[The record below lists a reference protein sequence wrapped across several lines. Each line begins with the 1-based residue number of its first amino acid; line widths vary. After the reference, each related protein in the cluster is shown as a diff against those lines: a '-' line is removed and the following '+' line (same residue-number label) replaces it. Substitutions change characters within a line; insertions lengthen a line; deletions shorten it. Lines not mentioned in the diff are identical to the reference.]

1 MLRASIAAVT
11 MAGAMAVAPPS
22 VAAAEPGAC
31 VEYSPLGYCLDWDVP
46 NPGGPGGGG
55 GRPPSDTVTCYW
67 VTIPDIS
74 GDESIWVD
82 FGLARPPE
90 GVTVVWQER
99 QCSDGSA
106 RFEFRWVIPTTP
118 ANLAALTR
126 GRLARELPQPTVWSS
141 PPVGTASIVGVPV
154 FVEVTNWT
162 GPISEVECAGGL
174 CVAVSA
180 IPALSFAP
188 GEEGSA
194 PVACAGSGT
203 RYLPA
208 GPPADQQAA
217 AVGACAYT
225 YRLRTGVGSR
235 PAAWA
240 GAVSVR
246 WTISWSSSSGASGA
260 LPAVTRSSS
269 LLRAVQEVQTVV
281 IGGSAP

>member
-1 MLRASIAAVT
+1 MLRASIAAVA
-11 MAGAMAVAPPS
+11 MVGAMAVAPAS

-31 VEYSPLGYCLDWDVP
+31 VEYSPLGYCLEWDVP
-46 NPGGPGGGG
+46 TPGGPGGGG
-55 GRPPSDTVTCYW
+55 GRPPADGVTCYW

-82 FGLARPPE
+82 FGLVRPPE

-118 ANLAALTR
+118 ANLAALAR
-126 GRLARELPQPTVWSS
+126 GRLARELPTPTVWSS

-162 GPISEVECAGGL
+162 GPISEEECAGGM
-174 CVAVSA
+174 CVTVSA
-180 IPALSFAP
+180 IPALSFAA
-188 GEEGSA
+188 GEQGSA

-208 GPPADQQAA
+208 GPPAGQQAA

-235 PAAWA
+235 PAAWV

-281 IGGSAP
+281 VGGSTP